1 MLSRDLHVKAAYSE
15 NRQNKTLCAQMI
27 GFLILQQLVHKV
39 TTVL

>member
-15 NRQNKTLCAQMI
+15 ITQNKTLCAQMMS
-27 GFLILQQLVHKV
+27 FLMLEQLVHIV